1 MKVLRDYQVE
11 LSTQA
16 AGILLDKK
24 IVYLNF
30 SPRVG
35 KTLTA
40 LETCK
45 KVGANNVLFITKI
58 KAFSSIKSDYDGFG
72 YQYNLTIINKESI
85 HKIDRNDFDF
95 IVADEAH
102 GLFATFPKPNNFY
115 KIYKKR
121 FGHLPIIMLSGTMSV
136 ESGSQIFHQFQVS
149 DYSPF
154 RKYTNFYKWAKDFV
168 NIKQKQL
175 GYGLINDY
183 SDCNM
188 IEVNKIIEPYILR
201 FTQEQSGFTST
212 VNKHILD
219 CEMKPVTKTLI
230 DRLLRDSIIEGDS
243 EVVIADTAV
252 AMQQKVHQ
260 LGSGTIKFQSGNSK
274 TIDDSK
280 AVFIKEYFKGKKI
293 AIIYYY
299 KEELNML
306 KEVFKDLITTELD
319 EFNETNKIYVGQ
331 QISSC
336 EGISLAKAEC
346 LVFLNFGFSGKNFI
360 QAIDR
365 LTLKERPTNDVY
377 FIFSSVGLD
386 KQVYKS
392 VSKKENYNNS
402 QFKKD
407 YGNSNSRV

>member
-1 MKVLRDYQVE
+1 MKELREYQVE

-16 AGILLDKK
+16 ADILLHKK

-45 KVGANNVLFITKI
+45 KVKANKVLFITKI
-58 KAFSSIKSDYDGFG
+58 KAFSSIQSDYDDFK
-72 YQYNLTIINKESI
+72 YDFRLTIINKESI
-85 HKIDRNDFDF
+85 HKIDLNDFDLV
-95 IVADEAH
+95 VADEAH
-102 GLFATFPKPNNFY
+102 GLFSTFPKPNNFY

-121 FGHLPIIMLSGTMSV
+121 FGHLPIIMLSGTMCV

-154 RKYTNFYKWAKDFV
+154 KKYTNFYKWAKDFV

-175 GYGLINDY
+175 GYGLISDY

-188 IEVNKIIEPYILR
+188 IEVNKIIDPYTLR

-212 VNKHILD
+212 VNKHILE
-219 CEMKPVTKTLI
+219 CEMKPITKTLI
-230 DRLLRDSIIEGDS
+230 DRLLKDSIVEGS
-243 EVVIADTAV
+243 GEVIIADTSV
-252 AMQQKVHQ
+252 ALQQKVHQ

-274 TIDDSK
+274 TIDNSK
-280 AVFIKEYFKGKKI
+280 AVFINKYFKGKKI
-293 AIIYYY
+293 AIFYYY

-306 KEVFKDLITTELD
+306 KEVFGDYITTDLD
-319 EFNETNKIYVGQ
+319 DFNNSHRNFVGQ

-365 LTLKERPTNDVY
+365 LTLKDRPTNDVY
-377 FIFSSVGLD
+377 FIFNSIGID
-386 KQVYKS
+386 KKIYQS

-402 QFKKD
+402 HFKQWQV
-407 YGNSNSRV
+407 NFNQR